1 MMPLYSDNSDN
12 DVQSEK
18 ALRAV
23 KRELDLAFKKVDHE
37 GNRNR
42 VDASKEAKKKAKLLK
57 KQQRRQAS

>member
-1 MMPLYSDNSDN
+1 MPLYSDNDH

-18 ALRAV
+18 ALRAA
-23 KRELDLAFKKVDHE
+23 KRELDLALRPNIDHE

-42 VDASKEAKKKAKLLK
+42 VSASKEAKKKAKLLK